1 MINPKDRAYNLKRL
15 AEIARQVSRIEN
27 KKYTAISRIL
37 YAEDLFEKA
46 LLNVYSFIRL
56 WPHDTESKKIFDAS
70 SLASLARNI
79 IETHKVYHY
88 ISEPGIS
95 KEEFELRWIIMV
107 LHDGLGRERIL
118 NKLGFSE
125 EDDIKESS
133 MMSVSFAEGIL
144 SGNSLFNLLDENLK
158 KKLMKGEK
166 PYLFE
171 RIVKNN
177 SPINKDHES
186 GLYNF
191 LSNSV
196 HSFPL
201 GIKNYYGG
209 ISEKFHLGMY
219 HLVTIAVE
227 VSIMYFA
234 SIVDSYIRLR
244 RFAHRF
250 NKEDIKFI
258 KTMLNSENFYEW
270 LNQRKSKGMD
280 YLSY

>member
-1 MINPKDRAYNLKRL
+1 MKRL

-27 KKYTAISRIL
+27 KKHTVTSRIL

-56 WPHDTESKKIFDAS
+56 WPHDAETKKTFDAS

-88 ISEPGIS
+88 ISELDIS
-95 KEEFELRWIIMV
+95 KEEFELRWSIMV

-125 EDDIKESS
+125 EDSVRESS
-133 MMSVSFAEGIL
+133 MMSVSFAEGVL
-144 SGNSLFNLLDENLK
+144 RKNSLFNLLDEKLK
-158 KKLMKGEK
+158 KKIMKGEK

-171 RIVKNN
+171 RIAKNH

-186 GLYNF
+186 GMYNF

-201 GIKNYYGG
+201 GIINYKGG
-209 ISEKFHLGMY
+209 FSENFHLGMY

-234 SIVDSYIRLR
+234 SIVDSYTRLR
-244 RFAHRF
+244 RFVHLL

-258 KTMLNSENFYEW
+258 KTMLKSGNFYEW
-270 LNQRKSKGMD
+270 LDQRISKGMD
-280 YLSY
+280 FVYPISGN